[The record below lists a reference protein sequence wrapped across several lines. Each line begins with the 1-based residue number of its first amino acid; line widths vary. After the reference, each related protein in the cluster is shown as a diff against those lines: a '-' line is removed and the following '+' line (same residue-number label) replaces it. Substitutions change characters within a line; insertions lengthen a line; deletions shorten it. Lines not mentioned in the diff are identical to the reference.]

1 MSRRTRH
8 RMKKVIIIIGAVI
21 AVSIGGYV
29 LYRSFFSSISYG
41 SVNVNIGAVDEKA
54 VTQICKD
61 TSGHPRIVCLAD
73 ELKKSLD
80 GDLLAKLQLTYSV
93 GDAQKWSNFPPA
105 GYRNRVG
112 TTIDKF
118 TKEQLAVVKA
128 ILKEAA
134 GTAANE
140 GYDEIEQILNADDF
154 LKANTTGSDGGFS
167 SGNYHLAF
175 LGTPSNS
182 GIWQLYFGGHHLAV
196 GLTYKDGKIV
206 GVTPAFRGVEPFET
220 FTQNGRE
227 NMPMQ
232 QEQEAFAQMLA
243 ALDETE
249 QRSAKLDKTFTDII
263 AGPQKDNIFPSS
275 PSGIRVGDLSRE
287 KQALVVKAIET
298 YVEDVADKDL
308 PVIMEKYKTEL
319 ADTYI
324 AFSGTT
330 GLNTINDYVRI
341 DGASVWIEISM
352 QRAASRNGIH
362 PHSVWRDKRTDYGG
376 N

>member
-1 MSRRTRH
+1 
-8 RMKKVIIIIGAVI
+8 MKKIIIAIGVVI
-21 AVSIGGYV
+21 TALGGGYAVS
-29 LYRSFFSSISYG
+29 RSLVFNTSTSYG
-41 SVNVNIGAVDEKA
+41 SINVNIGALDEKA
-54 VTQICKD
+54 ATQICRGA
-61 TSGHPRIVCLAD
+61 SSHSRIVCLAN
-73 ELKKSLD
+73 ELKKTLKS
-80 GDLLAKLQLTYSV
+80 DLLAKLQLTYSV
-93 GDAQKWSNFPPA
+93 TDAQKWSNFPPA

-112 TTIDKF
+112 PTLDKF
-118 TKEQLAVVKA
+118 TKEQLAIIKA

-154 LKANTTGSDGGFS
+154 LKANITGRDGGFS

-175 LGTPSNS
+175 LGTPSNI

-227 NMPMQ
+227 NMPMK
-232 QEQEAFAQMLA
+232 QEQEAFAAMLGSLNA
-243 ALDETE
+243 NE
-249 QRSAKLDKTFTDII
+249 QKTAKLSQIFKDII
-263 AGPQKDNIFPSS
+263 VGPQKDSNFPSS
-275 PSGIRVGDLSRE
+275 PSGIRVGNLSKE
-287 KQALVVKAIET
+287 KQALVIKAIET

-308 PVIMEKYKTEL
+308 PVIMKKYKTEL
-319 ADTYI
+319 PNTYI

-330 GLNTINDYVRI
+330 DLNTVNDYVRI
-341 DGASVWIEISM
+341 DGSSVWIEISM
-352 QRAASRNGIH
+352 QRAASWNGIH
-362 PHSVWRDKRTDYGG
+362 PHSVWRDKKTDYGG